1 MLESEFDL
9 RYAREYGVVCGC
21 DEAGRGPL
29 AGPVVAAAVVLPE
42 NCVIEGLDDSKKLTE
57 KKREAL
63 YGVILEKALA
73 YGIAQCSHTEI
84 DMTNILAASLL
95 AMKKAVDKLRLTLEP
110 NIILVDGNKTR
121 DFGIPSL
128 PVVHGDAKSQS
139 IAAAS
144 VLAKV
149 TRDRLMLELDEK
161 YPLYNFKKHKGY
173 PTKEHML
180 AVFEYGPCEIHRRT
194 FLSFLER
201 DRDKLSSELEKK
213 RAAEGGGDR

>member
-9 RYAREYGVVCGC
+9 KFAREYGVVCGC

-42 NCVIEGLDDSKKLTE
+42 NCAIEGLDDSKKLTE
-57 KKREAL
+57 KKRESL
-63 YGVILEKALA
+63 YGEICEKALA
-73 YGIAQCSHTEI
+73 YGIAQCSSGEI
-84 DMTNILAASLL
+84 DEMNILAASLF
-95 AMKKAVDKLRLTLEP
+95 AMKKAVDEVRLTLEP
-110 NIILVDGNKTR
+110 NIVLVDGNRNR
-121 DFGIPSL
+121 DFGVPSL
-128 PVVHGDAKSQS
+128 PIVHGDAKSQS

-149 TRDRLMLELDEK
+149 TRDRLMVELDEK

-180 AVFEYGPCEIHRRT
+180 AVFEHGPCEIHRKT
-194 FLSFLER
+194 FLSFLEK
-201 DRDKLSSELEKK
+201 DRDNLSLELEKK
-213 RAAEGGGDR
+213 RAAEESGK

>member
-1 MLESEFDL
+1 MLEREFDL
-9 RYAREYGVVCGC
+9 KYAREYGIVCGC

-63 YGVILEKALA
+63 YGEIVEKALA
-73 YGIAQCSHTEI
+73 FGIAQSSHIEI
-84 DMTNILAASLL
+84 DEINILAASLL
-95 AMKKAVDKLRLTLEP
+95 AMKKAVDEVRLTLEP
-110 NIILVDGNKTR
+110 NIILVDGNKNR
-121 DFGIPSL
+121 DFGVLSM

-144 VLAKV
+144 ILAKV
-149 TRDRLMLELDEK
+149 TRDRLMVELDEK

-180 AVFEYGPCEIHRRT
+180 AVFEYGPCEIHRKT
-194 FLSFLER
+194 FLSFLEK
-201 DRDKLSSELEKK
+201 DRDKLAAELEKK
-213 RAAEGGGDR
+213 RAASKNNDK